1 MAEYLWTFNIG
12 RLRIGWLKYY
22 YAYVLQREP
31 GLYLQIGK
39 LSFCITSKRK

>member
-22 YAYVLQREP
+22 YAYVFQRESC
-31 GLYLQIGK
+31 LYLQIGK
-39 LSFCITSKRK
+39 LSFCVTSKRK

>member
-22 YAYVLQREP
+22 YAYVFETRP
-31 GLYLQIGK
+31 GLYIQFGK
-39 LSFCITSKRK
+39 LSFCFTSKNK

>member
-1 MAEYLWTFNIG
+1 MAEYLWVFNIG

-31 GLYLQIGK
+31 GVTMQSIWKEYYVEYLND
-39 LSFCITSKRK
+39 